1 MLIIARF
8 LEKITQSSG
17 VIAALIIIPLILST
31 CYEVFARYAFGAPTI
46 WAYELGYMGMGAHFL
61 LGMAYTLK
69 EKAHIRID
77 LIYAFRGPR
86 TKAAID
92 FFSYAV
98 IMLPFTIWLTWGLFM
113 YYEEALMFEET
124 SGQSAWNPV
133 IWPFRLCM
141 MIGFILLA
149 IQLLAESLKCLSVL
163 IGQSASLEE
172 AE

>member
-1 MLIIARF
+1 MLIVVRF
-8 LEKITQSSG
+8 LEKITHSSG
-17 VIAALIIIPLILST
+17 IIAALIIIPLIVTT
-31 CYEVFARYAFGAPTI
+31 CYEVFARYMFGAPTI

-77 LIYAFRGPR
+77 LIYAFQGPR

-92 FFSYAV
+92 FLSYAV
-98 IMLPFTIWLTWGLFM
+98 IMLPFTIWLSWGLFM
-113 YYEEALMFEET
+113 YYEEALMFGET

-163 IGQSASLEE
+163 LGQSASLEE